1 MSGLLPNVVEWA
13 SDVAYSFG
21 YLGIAFLVMLGNLHL
36 PVPTE
41 LTLPLAGFLVGQGRF
56 SFFPALVW
64 TTVAA
69 VASSL
74 VLYFPGRWFGE
85 ERLRR
90 FVGRF
95 GRFVFVRESDLD
107 KAKELFDQHGGK
119 AILIGRLIPGVGT
132 STASCGM
139 LCSSGW
145 GGYSARNGRSWS
157 GTQRSWS
164 TRCWAPWP
172 WGSSGSCGGGGEH
185 VSAQGTT
192 DEHPAKSMASPIT
205 NGSNP
210 THLPVPTGG
219 ELEASVE
226 RDLGPP
232 S

>member
-1 MSGLLPNVVEWA
+1 MSGLLPSVVEWA

-132 STASCGM
+132 LISVPGASTVCQSTGGSCSGPSSTASCGM

-172 WGSSGSCGGGGEH
+172 WGSSGSCGGGDDH

-192 DEHPAKSMASPIT
+192 YA
-205 NGSNP
+205 
-210 THLPVPTGG
+210 HLQTLRPV
-219 ELEASVE
+219 
-226 RDLGPP
+226 R
-232 S
+232 

>member
-95 GRFVFVRESDLD
+95 GPVRVRARVGPGQGERIVRSARRESHPDRTTHTRCGYLNLCAGGHLPYANLRVVLVLD
-107 KAKELFDQHGGK
+107 RPRQRRVECSVH
-119 AILIGRLIPGVGT
+119 RVGVGT
-132 STASCGM
+132 RLAMDARGAVRKDRGVRGAGRLGLGDLLVPVAAGAST
-139 LCSSGW
+139 
-145 GGYSARNGRSWS
+145 
-157 GTQRSWS
+157 
-164 TRCWAPWP
+164 
-172 WGSSGSCGGGGEH
+172 
-185 VSAQGTT
+185 
-192 DEHPAKSMASPIT
+192 
-205 NGSNP
+205 
-210 THLPVPTGG
+210 
-219 ELEASVE
+219 
-226 RDLGPP
+226 
-232 S
+232 

>member
-132 STASCGM
+132 LISVPAGIYRM
-139 LCSSGW
+139 PIYGW
-145 GGYSARNGRSWS
+145 FLFWTVLDSVVWNALFIGLGWVL
-157 GTQRSWS
+157 
-164 TRCWAPWP
+164 
-172 WGSSGSCGGGGEH
+172 GS
-185 VSAQGTT
+185 QWT
-192 DEHPAKSMASPIT
+192 
-205 NGSNP
+205 
-210 THLPVPTGG
+210 L
-219 ELEASVE
+219 VE
-226 RDLGPP
+226 RYVKIVEYAVLGALALGIFWFLWRRGRARKRARDYR
-232 S
+232 